1 MHRRPLNRIIGGPT
15 ALLIGMGVAIGS
27 GIFRNPGDVVAAL
40 GNPWLVLAAW
50 LISGII
56 VLVQGLV
63 TAELATR
70 HPHAGGEYVFL
81 REAYGPFAAF
91 FFGSAYTVFVIGG
104 GLAVIAAALGD
115 FGAEYLGYDEAS
127 SPRASGMI
135 AAGAV
140 VAVVLINAMG
150 LRAGAGIQNA
160 MTVAKAAALLVII
173 GLGIF
178 FGSEPIQSPDPP
190 LPGADM
196 SPFAIF
202 AVVLTLTLWP
212 YQGTTDAVKMAEEI
226 KDVRRALPRAV
237 IGSTLTLIVLYML
250 INVALMRVVPL
261 RDMAGDSFVPGAA
274 MAKIFGPTG
283 RSVMLLIAMLA
294 CLGSMSSTLMATI
307 RVTFALARDGLAINV
322 LARMSRKQSPVP
334 ALVMVGVFAMVLVLN
349 RRFQAVL
356 SIYFFV
362 SAILFGMS
370 YASLIVFRFR
380 ESAFPSGVFRC
391 PAGIAMAVLL
401 ILVQVAIAVGIA
413 VADYD
418 RGGRD
423 TMMTTGLLV
432 VLAGMYLLRRKT
444 GVAPPGDE
452 SEG

>member
-1 MHRRPLNRIIGGPT
+1 
-15 ALLIGMGVAIGS
+15 MGVAIGS

-56 VLVQGLV
+56 VLAQGMV

-104 GLAVIAAALGD
+104 GLAVIAAAFGD
-115 FGAEYLGYDEAS
+115 FGAEYLGYDATA
-127 SPRASGMI
+127 SPRASGVI

-140 VAVVLINAMG
+140 MAVVLINAAG
-150 LRAGAGIQNA
+150 LRSGARIQNA
-160 MTVAKAAALLVII
+160 MTVAKAAALLLII

-178 FGSEPIQSPDPP
+178 FGGEAIQSPDPP

-196 SPFAIF
+196 SPLALF

-212 YQGTTDAVKMAEEI
+212 YEGTTDAVKMAEEI

-261 RDMAGDSFVPGAA
+261 RDMAGDAFVPGAA
-274 MAKIFGPTG
+274 MAKILGPTG

-307 RVTFALARDGLAINV
+307 RVTFALARDGLAIDV
-322 LARMSRKQSPVP
+322 LARMSKKQSPVP
-334 ALVMVGVFAMVLVLN
+334 ALVMVGTFAMVLVLN
-349 RRFQAVL
+349 RRFRAVL

-391 PAGIAMAVLL
+391 PVGVAMAVFL
-401 ILVQVAIAVGIA
+401 ILVQIAIGTGIAIADFSTGEP
-413 VADYD
+413 DTM
-418 RGGRD
+418 RGRD
-423 TMMTTGLLV
+423 TMMTVALLA
-432 VLAGMYLLRRKT
+432 VLAALYVLRR
-444 GVAPPGDE
+444 GRGEE
-452 SEG
+452 SPRDREEP